1 MTTAFD
7 VVVATAG
14 RPSLRVLLERLVSL
28 AGPQPGKIIVVTDG
42 GRLRRPELPSAVRLL
57 AGPGRGPAAARNVGW
72 RAADAAWVAFLDDD
86 VIPEHDWLTRLAAD
100 LFVEEHVAGS
110 QGRIHV
116 PLPPDRRPTDWE
128 RNVKGLEQARYATA
142 DMAYRRSAL
151 EELAGFDER
160 FPRAFREDTD
170 LALRLLKRG
179 YRIELGARRV
189 VHPVRPA
196 GIWTSV
202 ALQAGNADDVVMR
215 SLHGPKWRDAAKAP
229 AGRLRVHLAVSGAA
243 ALALAAGL
251 ANRRR
256 LAALAG
262 AAWLVGTAEL
272 AWRRIAPG
280 PRTRDEIGRMLAT
293 SAVLPAAATV
303 HWLTGWA
310 RVLWLRPTEKGSV
323 RPAAVLFDRDGTLV
337 EDVPYNGDPDRVI
350 PIAGARRALDRLRGE
365 GLRLAVISNQSGVA
379 RGLITPEQVDAVN
392 ERVEHHVGPIDA
404 WLHCPHGP
412 DEACGC
418 RKPAPGLVV
427 RAAAAL
433 GVQAGDCAVVG
444 DIGSDVDA
452 ARAAG
457 ARAVLVPTSK
467 TRAAEIKAAPEVA
480 ADLEEAVDLLLGE
493 RR

>member
-1 MTTAFD
+1 MTPAFD
-7 VVVATAG
+7 VVVPTAG
-14 RPSLRVLLERLVSL
+14 RPSLRILVERLVSL
-28 AGPQPGKIIVVTDG
+28 AGPQPGKIIVVAD
-42 GRLRRPELPSAVRLL
+42 GRLRSQELPSRVELL
-57 AGPGRGPAAARNVGW
+57 AGPGRGPAAARNLGW

-86 VIPEHDWLTRLAAD
+86 VIPEHDWLSRLGAD
-100 LFVEEHVAGS
+100 LVVEEHVAGS

-116 PLPPDRRPTDWE
+116 PLPRHRRPTDWE
-128 RNVKGLEQARYATA
+128 RNVKGLEHARYATA

-160 FPRAFREDTD
+160 FPRAFREDTE

-179 YRIELGARRV
+179 YRIEPGTRRV

-196 GIWTSV
+196 RFWTSV
-202 ALQAGNADDVVMR
+202 ALQAGNADDVLMR
-215 SLHGPKWRDAAKAP
+215 SIHGPKWRAWARAP
-229 AGRLRVHLAVSGAA
+229 AGRLCAHLAVSGAT
-243 ALALAAGL
+243 ALSLAASL

-262 AAWLVGTAEL
+262 LAWLGGTAEF

-280 PRTRDEIGRMLAT
+280 PRTGDEIVRMVAT

-303 HWLTGWA
+303 HWLIGWA
-310 RVLWLRPTEKGSV
+310 RVLRLLPTDKGSA

-337 EDVPYNGDPDRVI
+337 EDVAYNGDPDRVV
-350 PIAGARRALDRLRGE
+350 PVAGARRALDRLRAE

-392 ERVEHHVGPIDA
+392 KRVEQLVGPIDA

-412 DEACGC
+412 DEACDC
-418 RKPAPGLVV
+418 RKPAPGLVIQ
-427 RAAAAL
+427 AAAAL
-433 GVQAGDCAVVG
+433 GVQAGDCVVVG

-457 ARAVLVPTSK
+457 ARALLVPTSK
-467 TRAAEIKAAPEVA
+467 TRAAEVEAAPEVA